1 MAQQRLVIVGGDAAG
16 MSAAANARR
25 RRGPQQ
31 LEIIVFE
38 KGPFV
43 SYAACGIP
51 YYLGREIEEPD
62 RLVVRWP
69 QDYARMG
76 IEVHLHH
83 QVQKVDLQS
92 RRVLVE
98 DLQTGKER
106 WEPFDHLLLATG
118 AVPIRPPLPGMDA
131 QGVFGV
137 NSLHEA
143 IDLHRYLE
151 ATGARRAVIVGGG
164 YIGLEM
170 AEALCHR
177 GLEVSLVEKEEQVML
192 TLDPDMA
199 APIAE
204 ALRHLGVAVYL
215 GEPLQGLEV
224 SNGRVQAVVTAARTI
239 PTDVVVL
246 GLGVRPNSDLA
257 RDADIPLGERGAIV
271 VNERMQTPR
280 EGVWA
285 AGDCA
290 QTFHLV
296 SRRPFWLALGTVA
309 NKQGRVAGINLGG
322 GYATF
327 PGVVG
332 TAITKVCHLEV
343 ARTGLQERELRAL
356 GWEWIAARIEDRTR
370 AHYYPGAA
378 PITVKLLAEK
388 GTGVLLGGQIV
399 GHEGAGK
406 RIDVIATALH
416 AGMTV
421 HQLVNLDL
429 AYAPPFS
436 PVWDPIL
443 NAARQL
449 LAKL

>member
-1 MAQQRLVIVGGDAAG
+1 V
-16 MSAAANARR
+16 ARR
-25 RRGPQQ
+25 PEDFAR
-31 LEIIVFE
+31 
-38 KGPFV
+38 
-43 SYAACGIP
+43 AGI
-51 YYLGREIEEPD
+51 D
-62 RLVVRWP
+62 VRLRHRVER
-69 QDYARMG
+69 
-76 IEVHLHH
+76 
-83 QVQKVDLQS
+83 VDLKE
-92 RRVLVE
+92 RRVLVA
-98 DLQTGKER
+98 DLERGEER

-118 AVPIRPPLPGMDA
+118 AVAVRPPLPGMDA
-131 QGVFGV
+131 RGVFGV
-137 NSLHEA
+137 NSLQEA

-151 ATGARRAVIVGGG
+151 ETGARRAVIVGGG

-170 AEALCHR
+170 AEALCRR

-192 TLDPDMA
+192 TLDADMA
-199 APIAE
+199 GPIAQ
-204 ALRHLGVAVYL
+204 ALRDLGVAVHL
-215 GEPLQGLEV
+215 GEALQGVETAD
-224 SNGRVQAVVTAARTI
+224 GRVRAVVTEARTI
-239 PTDVVVL
+239 PADVVVL
-246 GLGVRPNSDLA
+246 GLGVRPNTALA
-257 RDADIPLGERGAIV
+257 QEAGIPLGERGAIV
-271 VNERMQTPR
+271 VNERMQTPV

-296 SRRPFWLALGTVA
+296 SRRPFWVALGTVA

-356 GWEWIAARIEDRTR
+356 GWEWVAARIEDRTR

-378 PITVKLLAEK
+378 PIAVKLLAERDT
-388 GTGVLLGGQIV
+388 GTLLGGQIV
-399 GHEGAGK
+399 GEEGAGK

-416 AGMTV
+416 AGLTV
-421 HQLVNLDL
+421 HELVNLDL

-436 PVWDPIL
+436 PVWDPLL

-449 LAKL
+449 LRKL